1 MREAVIVSYARTG
14 LAKSGRGGFN
24 ITPPMSM
31 AAHAIKHAVERA
43 GVDKEYVEDCYL
55 GNCAHGAPNIGRQ
68 AALLA
73 GMPKSTA
80 GVSVNRFCSSGLQTI
95 AMAANSIRSDGAD
108 CIVAG
113 GVESISIPGGG
124 SPKESIDPDLLKAA
138 PDIFMAMIDTA
149 DIVAERYKLSR
160 EYQDEYSLESQRRMA
175 AAQQANKFKD
185 EIVPM
190 KTKMKVV
197 DKATKAESIV
207 DYVVDKDECNRP
219 ETTLEGLAKLEPVK
233 GPGKFVTAGN
243 ASQLSDG
250 AAAVV
255 LMEAKDAEKRGLNP
269 LGRFVA
275 WAAAGC
281 EPDEMG
287 IGPIY
292 AVPKLLKR
300 HGLKIDDIDLWE
312 LNEAFASQ
320 CLYSRDKLGIDPEK
334 YNVNGGSIAI
344 GHPVRHDRRAS
355 APATSCRKAAGARPS
370 GASSRCAS
378 AAARAA
384 RACSRSTAEIFAL
397 ARNSD
402 RNKENGSARSHFPF
416 EVSASVA
423 MLLDD
428 HDLVAMTMPPSA
440 MVAAVA
446 MPAIFG
452 TRAIAMMMA
461 VVAATLDHDSLG
473 ARNRR
478 RRDDDRTKCGDNVSK
493 LLHSSPPQL
502 IEDRTS
508 HRSERSRG
516 TSKRILN
523 ACSDTHGCT
532 RRPFDFW
539 LVS

>member
-31 AAHAIKHAVERA
+31 AAHAIKHAIARA
-43 GVDKEYVEDCYL
+43 GVEKDYVEDCYL

-73 GMPKSTA
+73 GLPKSTA

-95 AMAANSIRSDGAD
+95 AMAANSIRSDGAE

-113 GVESISIPGGG
+113 GVESISVPGGG
-124 SPKESIDPDLLKAA
+124 TPKESIDPDLLKAA

-149 DIVAERYKLSR
+149 DIVAERYKVSR

-175 AAQQANKFKD
+175 AAQQASKFKD

-190 KTKMKVV
+190 KSKMKVV

-207 DYVVDKDECNRP
+207 DYVVDRDECNRP
-219 ETTLEGLAKLEPVK
+219 DTTIEGLSKLEPVK
-233 GPGKFVTAGN
+233 GPGKYITAGN

-275 WAAAGC
+275 WASAGC

-287 IGPIY
+287 IGPVF

-300 HGLKIDDIDLWE
+300 HGLKIDDIDIWE

-320 CLYSRDKLGIDPEK
+320 VVYCRDRLGIDPAK
-334 YNVNGGSIAI
+334 LNPNGGSISI
-344 GHPVRHDRRAS
+344 GHPYGMTGSRMTGSILLELRRQKKRYGIV
-355 APATSCRKAAGARPS
+355 TMCVGGGMGAAGLFE
-370 GASSRCAS
+370 
-378 AAARAA
+378 AA
-384 RACSRSTAEIFAL
+384 
-397 ARNSD
+397 
-402 RNKENGSARSHFPF
+402 
-416 EVSASVA
+416 
-423 MLLDD
+423 
-428 HDLVAMTMPPSA
+428 
-440 MVAAVA
+440 
-446 MPAIFG
+446 
-452 TRAIAMMMA
+452 
-461 VVAATLDHDSLG
+461 
-473 ARNRR
+473 
-478 RRDDDRTKCGDNVSK
+478 
-493 LLHSSPPQL
+493 
-502 IEDRTS
+502 
-508 HRSERSRG
+508 
-516 TSKRILN
+516 
-523 ACSDTHGCT
+523 
-532 RRPFDFW
+532 
-539 LVS
+539 